1 MQKNTRVS
9 PALRMQ
15 QSSYTHYKQQPP
27 TMHKLILPLSLL
39 ALAGLLA
46 SLAFNAEDNL
56 VSWSLLAKVQ
66 VTQGLFGEVET
77 TFDSGIKA
85 LEQKDIKLAGF
96 MFPLQSGTSVRRF
109 ILSAKQPTCATCM
122 PGSAE
127 AMVLVNSQQ
136 PVKISTDR
144 IHVKGQF
151 KIAPQ
156 MGLLYQLNNALVNG
170 S

>member
-1 MQKNTRVS
+1 MQKI
-9 PALRMQ
+9 
-15 QSSYTHYKQQPP
+15 
-27 TMHKLILPLSLL
+27 ILPISLL

-66 VTQGLFGEVET
+66 VKQGLFGEVET
-77 TFDSGIKA
+77 TFDPAIQT

-96 MFPLQSGTSVRRF
+96 MFPLQSGEMVRRF

-122 PGSAE
+122 PGGAE

-136 PVKISTDR
+136 PVKVSTER
-144 IHVKGQF
+144 VQVKGQF
-151 KIAPQ
+151 RIAQ
-156 MGLLYQLNNALVNG
+156 EMGLLYKLDKALVNG
-170 S
+170 H

>member
-1 MQKNTRVS
+1 MAKQTPSMQ
-9 PALRMQ
+9 
-15 QSSYTHYKQQPP
+15 
-27 TMHKLILPLSLL
+27 KLILPLSLL

-66 VTQGLFGEVET
+66 IKQGLFGEVET
-77 TFDSGIKA
+77 TFDPAIKI

-96 MFPLQSGTSVRRF
+96 MFPLQSGEKIKRF

-122 PGSAE
+122 PGGAE

-136 PVKISTDR
+136 PVKVSTDR
-144 IHVKGQF
+144 VQVKGHF
-151 KIAPQ
+151 KIAQ
-156 MGLLYQLNNALVNG
+156 EMGLLYKLDQAQVNG
-170 S
+170 R